1 MVTCLLLNW
10 RVSGS
15 CLGLVFFLSLYRFIP
30 IKIRKNSSHDCP
42 KKKGKMRN
50 SQSPKNDFT
59 FGARSCAAQTMS
71 VHSTHYTTGQIKIS
85 GILLILVLQP
95 NQLSFCECF
104 FRDFFFF
111 KIPDFFSKM
120 RKLLGDHQTE
130 LVKSLLKI
138 HGNKL
143 SVKEKLEKRPILR
156 AITK

>member
-1 MVTCLLLNW
+1 MN
-10 RVSGS
+10 VS
-15 CLGLVFFLSLYRFIP
+15 LE
-30 IKIRKNSSHDCP
+30 
-42 KKKGKMRN
+42 
-50 SQSPKNDFT
+50 
-59 FGARSCAAQTMS
+59 
-71 VHSTHYTTGQIKIS
+71 IS
-85 GILLILVLQP
+85 
-95 NQLSFCECF
+95 
-104 FRDFFFF
+104 FFF